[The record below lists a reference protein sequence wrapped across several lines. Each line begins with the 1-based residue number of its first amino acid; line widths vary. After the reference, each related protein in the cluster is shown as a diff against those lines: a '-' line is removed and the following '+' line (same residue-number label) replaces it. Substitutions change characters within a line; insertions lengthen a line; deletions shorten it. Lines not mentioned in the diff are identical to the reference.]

1 MKKILLAALFAALPL
16 SVSAAEVSGSGDQP
30 YACTV
35 ISNSSITLVSTG
47 NNELTATGS
56 GSFAQNG
63 NTTYTMSAATTTGP
77 DVNLQDVT
85 TVTGGSVSL
94 SVTESAGDSQAITGE
109 LDQTVTYRITLSSS
123 DGTLEAGSYTS
134 SSDLTCAATP

>member
-1 MKKILLAALFAALPL
+1 MKRLLLIATLALMPSASIAATVA
-16 SVSAAEVSGSGDQP
+16 GSGTQP

-35 ISNSSITLVSTG
+35 IGNSSINLVSTG
-47 NNELTATGS
+47 NNQLTATGS
-56 GSFAQNG
+56 GSLAQNG
-63 NTTYTMSAATTTGP
+63 DTTYTMTAATTTGP
-77 DVNLQDVT
+77 DANLQDVT

-109 LDQTVTYRITLSSS
+109 LDQTVTYQITLSSS

-134 SSDLTCAATP
+134 SSELTCAATP